1 MRAFAV
7 GMCTVLLG
15 LGLATTASGQGS
27 DEATMFTVT
36 EPVDVGGTILEPGDY
51 QIMVVP
57 LNTNRNML
65 RIMSP
70 DGSKLF
76 ATALSIPHA
85 EGPEGARDPDSRFV
99 YYPASD
105 NSPKALRTWF
115 AGDMPR
121 GGGHDIAYTKE
132 RAMELAALANE
143 PVVAVTEM
151 VAVSEYERVPLLLV
165 TPTREVR
172 PFEVDEQL
180 PLQASAAPMQQAENR
195 ANAQRLPQTASNVP
209 LFAALGLAFVLA
221 GLGFGVLAK
230 QSA

>member
-1 MRAFAV
+1 MRGFAV

-27 DEATMFTVT
+27 EEGTMFTVT
-36 EPVDVGGTILEPGDY
+36 EPLDVGGTILAPGDY

-57 LNTNRNML
+57 LNTNRNTL
-65 RIMSP
+65 RILSP

-76 ATALSIPHA
+76 ATVLSVPHA
-85 EGPEGARDPDSRFV
+85 EGPEGARDPASHFV

-105 NSPKALRTWF
+105 GSPLALRTWF
-115 AGDMPR
+115 AGDLPK

-132 RAMELAALANE
+132 RAMVLAALANE
-143 PVVAVTEM
+143 PVIAVTDTVAVTEFE
-151 VAVSEYERVPLLLV
+151 SVPLVLV
-165 TPTREVR
+165 TPTKEVK
-172 PFEVDEQL
+172 PFVVAEER
-180 PLQASAAPMQQAENR
+180 PLQTRAAPVQQAEYR
-195 ANAQRLPQTASNVP
+195 ANAQRLSQTASNVP

-221 GLGFGVLAK
+221 ALGVGVLAK